1 MRGLPSCCRRCLA
14 WAGWLAA
21 AQRARARRAPAAA
34 CTLAG
39 WRRARHAGQRDE
51 HPRRYALVAALP
63 RRGHKL
69 VSLDS
74 DDDAFDGDSD
84 EEEVAVQLAAQRR
97 QTLAESLSAAEPKPP
112 RATCLDL
119 LLA

>member
-1 MRGLPSCCRRCLA
+1 MGCLA
-14 WAGWLAA
+14 VAAAAWPRQAGWLLLS
-21 AQRARARRAPAAA
+21 ARE
-34 CTLAG
+34 
-39 WRRARHAGQRDE
+39 HDE
-51 HPRRYALVAALP
+51 HPRRYALVAALSP

-97 QTLAESLSAAEPKPP
+97 QALAESLSAAEPQPP
-112 RATCLDL
+112 RAPCPAL

>member
-1 MRGLPSCCRRCLA
+1 MRGLPGCCCLRRLA
-14 WAGWLAA
+14 CAGWLAA

-34 CTLAG
+34 YALAG
-39 WRRARHAGQRDE
+39 WHRARHAGERDE
-51 HPRRYALVAALP
+51 HPRRYALVAALPP

-84 EEEVAVQLAAQRR
+84 EEVAV
-97 QTLAESLSAAEPKPP
+97 
-112 RATCLDL
+112 
-119 LLA
+119 

>member
-1 MRGLPSCCRRCLA
+1 MKGPYCPCAWAAWLLPS
-14 WAGWLAA
+14 
-21 AQRARARRAPAAA
+21 ARE
-34 CTLAG
+34 
-39 WRRARHAGQRDE
+39 RDE
-51 HPRRYALVAALP
+51 HPRRYALVAALPP

-84 EEEVAVQLAAQRR
+84 DEEVAVQLAAQRR
-97 QTLAESLSAAEPKPP
+97 QALAESLSAAEPKPP
-112 RATCLDL
+112 RAPCPAL